1 MTKKI
6 FIING
11 SGGVGKST
19 FVSMVGAIVP
29 TVNYSSVSKIKDAA
43 KVLGWDGEKDDRS
56 RRFLSDLKQL
66 SAKYN
71 DFPCSC
77 MVKKIED
84 FMADDIHEFLFLH
97 IREPQEIARFVY
109 MFPEI
114 QTVLVRNDNV
124 KQVTSNRSDA
134 EVYEYDYDIII
145 NNSGDLATLN
155 KIAEKFCEQ
164 QRNRVVP

>member
-1 MTKKI
+1 MTKKV
-6 FIING
+6 FVING
-11 SGGVGKST
+11 IAGSGKDT

-43 KVLGWDGEKDDRS
+43 KMLGWDGEKDDRS

-71 DFPCSC
+71 DFPFNC
-77 MVKKIED
+77 MMKKIED
-84 FMADDIHEFLFLH
+84 FLEDDIHEFLFLH
-97 IREPQEIARFVY
+97 IREPQEIGRIVY
-109 MFPEI
+109 MIHEI

-145 NNSGDLATLN
+145 NNSGDLASLN
-155 KIAEKFCEQ
+155 KTAEKFCEQ

>member
-1 MTKKI
+1 MFKKV
-6 FIING
+6 FVING
-11 SGGVGKST
+11 IAGSGKDT

-29 TVNYSSVSKIKDAA
+29 TVNYSSVSKIKDVA
-43 KVLGWDGEKDDRS
+43 KLLGWNGEKDDKS
-56 RRFLSDLKQL
+56 RKFLSDLKRL
-66 SAKYN
+66 SARYN
-71 DFPCSC
+71 DFPFSC

-84 FMADDIHEFLFLH
+84 FVADDIHEFLFMH
-97 IREPQEIARFVY
+97 IREPEEIDRIVY

-145 NNSGDLATLN
+145 NNSWDLASLN
-155 KIAEKFCEQ
+155 KTAEKFCKQ

>member
-1 MTKKI
+1 MLKKI

-43 KVLGWDGEKDDRS
+43 KLLGWDGEKDDKS
-56 RRFLSDLKQL
+56 RKFLSDLKRL
-66 SAKYN
+66 SAGYN
-71 DFPCSC
+71 DFPFNC

-84 FMADDIHEFLFLH
+84 FLEDDIHEFLFLH
-97 IREPQEIARFVY
+97 IREPEEIDRIVY

-114 QTVLVRNDNV
+114 QTVLVKNDNV
-124 KQVTSNRSDA
+124 KQVTSNQSDA
-134 EVYEYDYDIII
+134 EVYEYNYDIAI
-145 NNSGDLATLN
+145 NNSGDLASLN

-164 QRNRVVP
+164 QRRR